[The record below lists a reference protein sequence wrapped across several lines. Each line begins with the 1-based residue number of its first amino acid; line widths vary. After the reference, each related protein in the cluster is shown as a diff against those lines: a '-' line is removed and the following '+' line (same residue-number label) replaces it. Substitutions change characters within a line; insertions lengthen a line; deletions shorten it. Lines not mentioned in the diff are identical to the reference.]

1 MAAVIPQVAIVAQIL
16 SADLGDIIISVSL
29 CYYLHSNRTG
39 SQRTERLIDRLIM
52 FFVTRGI
59 LAS

>member
-1 MAAVIPQVAIVAQIL
+1 MHAVFPQVTIVAQSL
-16 SADLGDIIISVSL
+16 SADLGDVIISVSL

-39 SQRTERLIDRLIM
+39 IQRTERLIDRLIM
-52 FFVTRGI
+52 FIVTRGI